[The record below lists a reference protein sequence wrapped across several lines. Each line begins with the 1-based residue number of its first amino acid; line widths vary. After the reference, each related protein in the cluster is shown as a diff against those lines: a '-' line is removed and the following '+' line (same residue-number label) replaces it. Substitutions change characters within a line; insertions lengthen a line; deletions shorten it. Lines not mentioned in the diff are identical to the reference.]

1 MKLVLTLARAAAAAA
16 LAVAFLPSPAAAQ
29 AVIKVNDNVNF
40 KLGFQ
45 FQGWADWTQSAA
57 TGGYAQN
64 LFARRARL
72 LVGGQ
77 VAAAGPREQFPL
89 LLGGHVGVSSFR
101 IFSPTHAASADA
113 ASARRVMSF

>member
-77 VAAAGPREQFPL
+77 VAKDVTFFFQTDSGNLGKVNPAGAKQTNTGL
-89 LLGGHVGVSSFR
+89 SSR
-101 IFSPTHAASADA
+101 TPSSPGS
-113 ASARRVMSF
+113 